1 MTRRGGTTLAGE
13 PMHGSTLR
21 VLLVED
27 NPADA
32 RLIELYLS
40 RPGASILTARAQSPE
55 EARLAL
61 AAGIEGA
68 APDVVLLDMGL
79 PGISSDQTVR
89 WMQSLA
95 PELPIVVLSGESD
108 EQISVQ
114 AVRDGAQDYLVKG
127 KIDPELLARSIRYA
141 IERKRAQV
149 ALKASEDRFASFME
163 RSPTIAFIKDA
174 QGRYLYANR
183 LFEQT
188 LGLQAGQWRDRR
200 DDDLLPRHAAE
211 PMKANDAAVLLG
223 GRSIEIHEIIPGVDG
238 DREWLTFKFP
248 FTTATGQKH
257 LAGMAVDITLRV
269 RAEEALRE
277 AEAARLE
284 AVQLQSDTLNA
295 LPAHVA
301 LIDSEAN
308 IIVVNEAWRQYS
320 ISAGATEG
328 SLSAPWNYLRVLERS
343 WQNGWSESEVIL
355 NGLRRVLSG
364 QTPSFT
370 YEYRCEAPGQ
380 LPRWFN
386 MIATALTGS
395 VRRGAVVMHIDITD
409 RRRTEEL
416 LAQSEQRYRRIVD
429 TAQEGIWVTDVAGR
443 TTLVNQ
449 RMASMLGHD
458 PADMIGQPLANFAC
472 IGEAKIAQMS
482 EAARPGEPVQYEMQ
496 LRHRDG
502 RDVWVSISSC
512 GMSGEGGTF
521 EGTLRMVNDIT
532 NRKKAERALRETEEQ
547 LRQSQKMEAVG
558 QLAGGIAHDFS
569 NLLTAIRGYASLT
582 RSSLSEGHTALESL
596 AQVEEAALQATGVA
610 RALLTFAGKK
620 RAEMRPVRM
629 AAIVEQSARLFRR
642 TLGPRITF
650 ATDFDG
656 AGDLWVSG
664 DETQLHQVITN
675 LALNARDAID
685 GAGTIAISL
694 QPVPRPPAATASSTT
709 SWVAIIVRDN
719 GQGMPPEIL
728 SRIFEP
734 FFSTKPRSSGTGLGL
749 PVIHGI
755 VQEHGGFIEVQ
766 SAPGKGSTFKVLLP
780 TVASPFPLVESKP
793 GTSVAEGRRQPA
805 GPAMVV
811 QNSPMVRGV
820 VASMLAALDYE
831 IIHAA
836 NMSEATSKSAS
847 MSKPIGL
854 LVADLNLQDGTGL
867 DLFQSLHTRWPDL
880 CGILIADVM
889 ADECP
894 TIPRLVRLRKPFRVS
909 DLEACLHGLATAADA
924 AGPDSLP
931 GPISEC
937 SPSPA
942 HSEELP

>member
-1 MTRRGGTTLAGE
+1 MY
-13 PMHGSTLR
+13 GSTLR

-32 RLIELYLS
+32 RLIELYLG
-40 RPGASILTARAQSPE
+40 RAGATILTARAQTPE
-55 EARLAL
+55 EARLSL
-61 AAGIEGA
+61 AAGIAGEP
-68 APDVVLLDMGL
+68 PDVVLLDMGL

-95 PELPIVVLSGESD
+95 PDLPIVVLSGESD
-108 EQISVQ
+108 EQISIQ

-127 KIDPELLARSIRYA
+127 RIDPELLTRSIRYA

-308 IIVVNEAWRQYS
+308 IIVVNEAWRQFS
-320 ISAGATEG
+320 INAGATEG

-343 WQNGWSESEVIL
+343 RQNGWMESDLIVA
-355 NGLRRVLSG
+355 GLRQVLDAKTSN
-364 QTPSFT
+364 FT

-380 LPRWFN
+380 SPRWFN
-386 MIATALTGS
+386 MVVTALTGS
-395 VRRGAVVMHIDITD
+395 VRRGAVVMHLDITD

-443 TTLVNQ
+443 TSLVNQ
-449 RMASMLGHD
+449 RMASMLGYE
-458 PADMIGQPLANFAC
+458 PSEMVGQQLNDFAC
-472 IGEAKIAQMS
+472 ISEAKIS
-482 EAARPGEPVQYEMQ
+482 EMTESARPGEPVQYEMQ

-502 RDVWVSISSC
+502 RDVWVSIASC
-512 GMSGEGGTF
+512 GMSDDRGTF

-532 NRKKAERALRETEEQ
+532 NRKKAERALRETEDQ

-582 RSSLSEGHTALESL
+582 RSSLSEGHAALESL

-629 AAIVEQSARLFRR
+629 TTIVEQSARLFRR
-642 TLGPRITF
+642 TLGPKITF
-650 ATDFDG
+650 ATDADG
-656 AGDLWVSG
+656 ASGLWING

-675 LALNARDAID
+675 LALNARDAIE
-685 GAGTIAISL
+685 GTGSISVGL
-694 QPVPRPPAATASSTT
+694 KPVPRPAAAAASATA

-719 GQGMPPEIL
+719 GQGMAPEIL

-766 SAPGKGSTFKVLLP
+766 SAPGKGSTFRVLLP
-780 TVASPFPLVESKP
+780 TVPSPFPVVESKP
-793 GTSVAEGRRQPA
+793 GATPEGRRQPP
-805 GPAMVV
+805 GPVMVV

-831 IIHAA
+831 IVHAA
-836 NMSEATSKSAS
+836 NMAEATTRSAS
-847 MSKPIGL
+847 MGKPIGL

-867 DLFQSLHTRWPDL
+867 ELFQSLSLRWPRL

-889 ADECP
+889 SDE
-894 TIPRLVRLRKPFRVS
+894 
-909 DLEACLHGLATAADA
+909 
-924 AGPDSLP
+924 
-931 GPISEC
+931 
-937 SPSPA
+937 
-942 HSEELP
+942 